1 MEDEKTEN
9 LVVEDT
15 TENVGEQ
22 ATEEVVEGEKTTTEP
37 IVEEEKKYTEAELDE
52 ILARKKRNME
62 RKLRREYEQM
72 ICKKLLNN

>member
-37 IVEEEKKYTEAELDE
+37 IVCLLYTSPSPRDA
-52 ILARKKRNME
+52 
-62 RKLRREYEQM
+62 Q
-72 ICKKLLNN
+72 